1 MYFLIGGDDLSGE
14 YNTVWD
20 KVKIKLHGDEV
31 TDFHDK
37 KIHKVDFNHTCLAVL
52 SLDCNLREDKSYYLQ
67 AFLKICKYIEKMQ
80 LHILIII
87 WVVLVPLMSPMKN
100 SCKVNVFWERNS
112 ENMYF
117 ERVYLKIFKNVFI
130 LKE

>member
-1 MYFLIGGDDLSGE
+1 MYFLIGDDDLSGE

-37 KIHKVDFNHTCLAVL
+37 NIHKVEFNHTCLAVL
-52 SLDCNLREDKSYYLQ
+52 SSDCALREDKSYYLQ
-67 AFLKICKYIEKMQ
+67 AFLKIWKKKKKMQ

-87 WVVLVPLMSPMKN
+87 WVVLVPLMSPM
-100 SCKVNVFWERNS
+100 
-112 ENMYF
+112 
-117 ERVYLKIFKNVFI
+117 
-130 LKE
+130 